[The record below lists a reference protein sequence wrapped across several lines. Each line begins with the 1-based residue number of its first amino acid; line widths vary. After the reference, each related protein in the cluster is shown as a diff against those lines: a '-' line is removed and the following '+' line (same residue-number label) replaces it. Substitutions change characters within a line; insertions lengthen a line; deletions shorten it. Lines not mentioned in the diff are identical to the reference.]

1 LLNVGAVPNPRDWEH
16 WPKAEAFLEP
26 ARRLG
31 NFDTVL
37 EDDEALYV
45 AMDGDELIGC
55 VTARLCEGFVEIPL
69 IGGRDHLRWIP
80 ELDQMIGL
88 AAHEAGAKWLQ
99 GWGRRG
105 WEKTLTVLGWAKI
118 KQDSKS
124 NLYFRHL
131 ERNGNDVIVG

>member
-1 LLNVGAVPNPRDWEH
+1 LLNIGAVPNPRDWEH

-26 ARRLG
+26 ARKLG

-80 ELDQMIGL
+80 ELDQMIG
-88 AAHEAGAKWLQ
+88 AAAKEAGATWMS
-99 GWGRRG
+99 GMGRRG
-105 WEKTLTVLGWAKI
+105 WTKTLCALGWERLGEV
-118 KQDSKS
+118 DGSTV
-124 NLYFRHL
+124 FRRRL
-131 ERNGNDVIVG
+131 